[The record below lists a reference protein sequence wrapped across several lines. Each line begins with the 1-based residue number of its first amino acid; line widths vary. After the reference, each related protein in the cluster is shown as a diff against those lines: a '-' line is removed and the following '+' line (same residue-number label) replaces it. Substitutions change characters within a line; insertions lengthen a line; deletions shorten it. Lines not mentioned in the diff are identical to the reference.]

1 MPAAFAAGGAER
13 LPSLRPATPSE
24 TLLMLASIETCL
36 GVHLPSL
43 RPVMPER
50 DAREREA
57 RVGRRLRE
65 MRARESGVLV
75 VLRVGAAIVVV
86 TVVRRRETL

>member
-1 MPAAFAAGGAER
+1 M
-13 LPSLRPATPSE
+13 
-24 TLLMLASIETCL
+24 
-36 GVHLPSL
+36 

-65 MRARESGVLV
+65 MRERESGVLA

-86 TVVRRRETL
+86 MVVQR